1 MLQAMLYDSE
11 FQRRGPLPLLG
22 ASAIIR
28 NNAVSTFT
36 LDTNAASPIFQGD
49 QVKGWHVRCTDGD
62 VSLDG
67 MFTSKRRSQDVGVRE
82 VSLSAESHVGYVE
95 RMICLLDPSKAIT
108 AQPDDDTGTYK
119 RTGKLED
126 VVAAMFSA
134 NVGQTALAE
143 NKTPLVVEASQ
154 GRGKSVTINS
164 RLENL
169 LEVAQTAMLK
179 DTSIVFES
187 YLPPAGDGPRL
198 RFRASRDLTREVR
211 LSEINGSLSSFEL
224 EESAPEATR
233 AIVSGPGAGDLHEF
247 LSVSGPATD
256 WGLAR
261 TVYVSASNDDED
273 EMREAGE
280 EELADKGE
288 SASITLELVDVPGC
302 RFGTDF
308 TVGDKVTVRL
318 ADGAVV
324 TDIVQSAE
332 IEWSETGRE
341 IKLHVGPTLEDPGET
356 DKALVKKVKA
366 LSSKLGKVEKR

>member
-1 MLQAMLYDSE
+1 MTLQAVLYDSS

-22 ASAIIR
+22 ASVVIR

-36 LDTNAASPIFQGD
+36 LDVDATSPIFQGD
-49 QVKGWHVRCTDGD
+49 QVKGWHVRCNDGD

-67 MFTSKRRSQDVGVRE
+67 MFTSKRRAQEVGVRE
-82 VSLSAESHVGYVE
+82 VSLSGESHVGYIE
-95 RMICLLDPSKAIT
+95 RMICLLDPTKAIT

-119 RTGKLED
+119 RTGPLED
-126 VVAAMFSA
+126 VVAAMLSA

-143 NKTPLVVEASQ
+143 NKTPLVVDASQ
-154 GRGKSVTINS
+154 GRGKQVTINS

-179 DTSIVFES
+179 DTSLVFET
-187 YLPPAGDGPRL
+187 YLPPQGAPHL
-198 RFRASRDLTREVR
+198 RFRASQDLTREVR
-211 LSEINGSLSSFEL
+211 LSETNGSLSSFEL

-247 LSVSGPATD
+247 LPVTGPSTD
-256 WGLAR
+256 WGLTR
-261 TVYVSASNDDED
+261 TVYISASNDDED
-273 EMREAGE
+273 EMMEAGT

-288 SASITLELVDVPGC
+288 SASISLELVDVPGC

-308 TVGDKVTVRL
+308 NVGDKVTVRL

-341 IKLHVGPTLEDPGET
+341 VKLHVGPTLEDPSET
-356 DKALVKKVKA
+356 DSKLVKKVKS
-366 LSSKLGKVEKR
+366 LSRKLGKVEKR

>member
-1 MLQAMLYDSE
+1 MLTAMLYDAG

-22 ASAIIR
+22 GTAIIR
-28 NNAVSTFT
+28 NNAVSTFA
-36 LDTNAASPIFQGD
+36 LDVNATSPIFQGD

-62 VSLDG
+62 VSLGG
-67 MFTSKRRSQDVGVRE
+67 MFTSKRRAQEVGVRE
-82 VSLSAESHVGYVE
+82 VSLSGESHVGYVE

-126 VVAAMFSA
+126 VVSAMLSA

-143 NKTPLVVEASQ
+143 NKTPLVVEASH

-187 YLPPAGDGPRL
+187 YMPSQGAPRR

-211 LSEINGSLSSFEL
+211 LSEINGALSSFEL

-247 LSVSGPATD
+247 LSVTGPETD
-256 WGLAR
+256 WGLKR

-273 EMREAGE
+273 EMREAGT

-288 SASITLELVDVPGC
+288 SGSITLELVDVPGC

-308 TVGDKVTVRL
+308 NVGDKVTVRL
-318 ADGAVV
+318 ADGATI

-341 IKLHVGPTLEDPGET
+341 IKLHVGPTLEDPSET
-356 DKALVKKVKA
+356 DAALVKKVKA